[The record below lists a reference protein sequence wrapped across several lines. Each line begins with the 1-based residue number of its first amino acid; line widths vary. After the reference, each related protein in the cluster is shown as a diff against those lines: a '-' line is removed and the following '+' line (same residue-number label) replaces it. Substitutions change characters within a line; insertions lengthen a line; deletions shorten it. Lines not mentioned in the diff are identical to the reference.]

1 MYHYGL
7 SLPVP
12 DFGDGLWFL
21 GVISPARTVIIH
33 TRITTTMDVMLA
45 NPYQN
50 IGILILVAL
59 LRYRRQVGRLP
70 RRFYARPWIR
80 QRRQYGQYYRLMREL
95 ELGETYGND
104 YSR

>member
-1 MYHYGL
+1 MYHSGL

-12 DFGDGLWFL
+12 DFGDGLWSGEGYL

-33 TRITTTMDVMLA
+33 TRILTAMDVMLA

-70 RRFYARPWIR
+70 RRFYAR
-80 QRRQYGQYYRLMREL
+80 QYDRLMTEAY
-95 ELGETYGND
+95 END